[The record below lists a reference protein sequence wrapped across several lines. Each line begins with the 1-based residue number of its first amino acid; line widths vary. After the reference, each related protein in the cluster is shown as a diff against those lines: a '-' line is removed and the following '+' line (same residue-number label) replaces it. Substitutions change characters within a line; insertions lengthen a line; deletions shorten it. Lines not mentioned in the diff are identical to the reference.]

1 MASLL
6 WYNDIRADVANAKD
20 KRNWEGM
27 GIEIVLGV
35 GGCFTEKNDTT
46 SVSSSE

>member
-1 MASLL
+1 M
-6 WYNDIRADVANAKD
+6 ANAKD

-46 SVSSSE
+46 SVSSSRMRRNFPVGRKS